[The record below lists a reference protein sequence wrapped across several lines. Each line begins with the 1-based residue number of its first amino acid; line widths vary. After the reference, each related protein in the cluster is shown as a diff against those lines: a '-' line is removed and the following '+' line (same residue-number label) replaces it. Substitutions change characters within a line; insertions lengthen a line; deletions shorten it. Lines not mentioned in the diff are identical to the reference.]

1 MNIVNVGYDSTNY
14 YALDINHGKVLVDC
28 GWPGTLPKLTA
39 GLKRKGISPGEIRY
53 LVVTHFYPDHAGIV
67 QEIKD
72 LGAKL
77 ILLESQPPFIAPMEE
92 IFRRKELAY
101 REIRPEGNLP
111 LKFAGSRSFL
121 ETLGLDGE
129 IISTPGH
136 SDDSVTLLLDDGS
149 AFTGDL
155 PPRFMLDDEYTA
167 ARESW
172 DRLEKHGLR
181 RIYPAHGG

>member
-14 YALDINHGKVLVDC
+14 YALDIHKGKLLVDC

-39 GLKRKGISPGEIRY
+39 ELKRKGISPGEIRY
-53 LVVTHFYPDHAGIV
+53 LVVSHFHPDHAGIA

-77 ILLESQPPFIAPMEE
+77 ILMESQPPFITPMEQ

-101 REIRPEGNLP
+101 REIQPEGNLP
-111 LKFAGSRSFL
+111 LKFADSRSFL
-121 ETLGLDGE
+121 QTLGLDGE

-136 SDDSVTLLLDDGS
+136 SDDSLTLLLDDGS
-149 AFTGDL
+149 AFTGD
-155 PPRFMLDDEYTA
+155 
-167 ARESW
+167 
-172 DRLEKHGLR
+172 RLEKHSLR
-181 RIYPAHGG
+181 RVYPAHGG